1 MGFSGMATT
10 ERWESTMS
18 TVVVEGDVVHIP
30 ARVVDLDSFR
40 RWGESQDFPESGRI
54 GYLNG
59 EVWVDMSKE
68 QLFSHLL
75 VKSQYNM
82 VLGRLAEEKKPGLYF
97 PDGLFL
103 TNLAV
108 DFSWKPDGTFV
119 SMESLQRGLVKL
131 VEGEEGDFVELEGSP
146 DMVLEIVSRS
156 SVHKDT
162 VELRQAYWEAKIR
175 EYWLVDA
182 RREPLR
188 FDILR
193 HSPKGYVATRKQGG
207 WIKSGV
213 FDKFFKL
220 TQEVS
225 RLGHA
230 QFTLSVR

>member
-1 MGFSGMATT
+1 
-10 ERWESTMS
+10 MS

-30 ARVVDLDSFR
+30 AWVVDLDSFR
-40 RWGESQDFPESGRI
+40 RWGESQSFPESGRI

-82 VLGRLAEEKKPGLYF
+82 VLGRLAEKEKPGLYF

-108 DFSWKPDGTFV
+108 GFSWKPDGTFV
-119 SMESLQRGLVKL
+119 SMESLQCGLVKL
-131 VEGEEGDFVELEGSP
+131 VEGEEGGFVELEGSP

-207 WIKSGV
+207 WVKSAV
-213 FDKFFKL
+213 FGKFFKL
-220 TQEVS
+220 SQDS
-225 RLGHA
+225 SGLGHPR
-230 QFTLSVR
+230 FTLSVR